1 VRSIIHDIALA
12 LGSTAHVVKLTR
24 TRQGQFALEPSNA
37 VPDSAEASTEV
48 GCVEWTL
55 LEAAIK
61 AMEESK
67 KGGSGT
73 TAVEQER
80 DAEGLL
86 AWEAD
91 LLSKCQEV

>member
-1 VRSIIHDIALA
+1 MRSIVHDIALA
-12 LGSTAHVVKLTR
+12 LGSSAHVVKLTR
-24 TRQGQFALEPSNA
+24 TRQGQFALSPSGT
-37 VPDSAEASTEV
+37 VPESTETPTVV

-55 LEAAIK
+55 LEKAIK
-61 AMEESK
+61 AMDDAK
-67 KGGSGT
+67 KGET
-73 TAVEQER
+73 TPER